1 MHAFQPL
8 PAPGVAATEWGQQV
22 NFFKP
27 HSCPSLV
34 AHGALLRVGKPR
46 HGGLSN
52 RSKSRPKLLRDKV
65 VRPEGTGMQPLAE
78 NMCELF
84 SSKKKKKEQVR
95 GFLRGT
101 SGDSPSGPLGLWFLR
116 P

>member
-1 MHAFQPL
+1 MH
-8 PAPGVAATEWGQQV
+8 
-22 NFFKP
+22 
-27 HSCPSLV
+27 
-34 AHGALLRVGKPR
+34 PR

-78 NMCELF
+78 SMCVLF
-84 SSKKKKKEQVR
+84 SSTKKKKKKKEQVW